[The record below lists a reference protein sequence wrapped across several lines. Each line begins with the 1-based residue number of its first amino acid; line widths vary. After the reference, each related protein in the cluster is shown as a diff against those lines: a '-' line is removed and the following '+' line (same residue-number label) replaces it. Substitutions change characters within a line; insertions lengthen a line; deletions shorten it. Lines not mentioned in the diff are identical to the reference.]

1 MDHSSPILR
10 ISALCASAFL
20 IVILALA
27 PTTLNAQGKLKKRVD
42 EDFSRIDTDDN
53 DLISPQEWKRRGNF
67 EALDQD
73 GDGFLSK
80 EEMAALYRPGHRGT
94 LELVPTLVDPPPMDA
109 SYETDK
115 IASSALDHVT
125 LCGISRESCKMQDSE
140 AQFQRVGLFETGLGP
155 RFPQD
160 ANCLGIDD
168 YFALPYNYKR
178 SSSGAR
184 HGGMDMPAA
193 WDTPILAAADG
204 TVVGIYGA
212 DNSQRGREIVLRHAP
227 EDTGLPVWIYT
238 QYAHLNQPPTLKL
251 GQRVRMG
258 DVVGLTGNSGL
269 SAQGDRPTTGRRPAI
284 HYAAW
289 FSHSRRYA
297 DTGAAI
303 VPERGVWL
311 DPNGLYRGG
320 PPFDSASLKAL
331 PETEKFVLIP
341 VMYTDGTTQP
351 ANTRLIWPY
360 TCTHRGK
367 RQHE

>member
-1 MDHSSPILR
+1 MAQISPVAR
-10 ISALCASAFL
+10 ISDLCIGFFL
-20 IVILALA
+20 VLLLALA
-27 PTTLNAQGKLKKRVD
+27 PVTGSAQGKLKKRVD

-80 EEMAALYRPGHRGT
+80 EEMAALYRAGSRGA
-94 LELVPTLVDPPPMDA
+94 LEHVNEPVNPPAMDA

-115 IASSALDHVT
+115 IATSALDHVT

-155 RFPQD
+155 QFPKE
-160 ANCLGIDD
+160 ASCLGIDD

-204 TVVGIYGA
+204 TVVGMYGA

-227 EDTGLPVWIYT
+227 EDTGLPVWLYT
-238 QYAHLNQPPTLKL
+238 QYAHLNQAPTLKL

-258 DVVGLTGNSGL
+258 DLVGLTGNSGL

-289 FSHSRRYA
+289 FSDSRRYA

-303 VPERGVWL
+303 VPEHGFWL
-311 DPNGLYRGG
+311 DPNGIYRGG

-331 PETEKFVLIP
+331 PENEKFVLIP

-360 TCTHRGK
+360 TCTHRAK
-367 RQHE
+367 RLAE